1 MNKTIYITI
10 CLLAVILLISGSLF
24 TVVYAESLIRST
36 SLQQKKTIEGNRE
49 RTDYINE
56 DGVITDAA
64 DKHYATIIRTRDGN
78 SILEEYY
85 DSQGEPAKQ
94 TNGYYAILREFNDKK
109 QEYRTTYLGI
119 DKQPVLT
126 KLGYAAVLRSFNEN
140 GKNETDHYLDTEQK
154 PIQSKHN
161 GYGSYK
167 GYDEKGR
174 NNLIIHLD
182 ENGSP
187 MIAGNGYAMIK
198 RVFYEDGLSKGKVKE
213 EFYFDE
219 NEKPIS
225 LSLDQYGLY
234 KEYDEYGRNCLL
246 TYLDADGAPT
256 VTNKGYT
263 TIKRTFYEDDTIET
277 EMYYDRD
284 DNPVRLSNGQYGVQK
299 NDGKTYYLDQN
310 GTQYFDLKKTLVNN
324 QIIVIALVLVVA
336 CVSFISGKAMNIGL
350 LVIYIG
356 CILYMTIAN
365 RSGVRTGV
373 IVEPLWSY
381 RYFFT
386 DAEIRWE
393 IVNNILLFLPLG
405 FILYRINP
413 TKKALL
419 IPIALSILIEVFQLI
434 FKVGLCETDDVIS
447 NGTGSILGYYIGQL
461 LSGIQKQ
468 YNKK

>member
-1 MNKTIYITI
+1 MKKKIYMRV
-10 CLLAVILLISGSLF
+10 CFLLVILLILAGVY
-24 TVVYAESLIRST
+24 TVACSESIVRST
-36 SLQQKKTIEGNRE
+36 SLQLKRTNEANRE

-56 DGVITDAA
+56 NGVITDAG
-64 DKHYATIIRTRDGN
+64 DKHYATIIRTKDDN

-85 DSQGEPAKQ
+85 DSQGKPAKQ
-94 TNGYYAILREFNDKK
+94 PNGYYAVLREYNDKN

-119 DKQPVLT
+119 DKQPVLIS
-126 KLGYAAVLRSFNEN
+126 LGYGTILRSFNEN
-140 GKNETDHYLDTEQK
+140 GKNETDKYLDTNQK
-154 PIQSKHN
+154 PIMSKYN

-182 ENGSP
+182 DKGNP

-198 RVFYEDGLSKGKVKE
+198 RVFYDEGLSKGKVKE

-219 NEKPIS
+219 NENPIS
-225 LSLDQYGLY
+225 LSLGQYGLY

-246 TYLDADGAPT
+246 TYLDAEGEPT
-256 VTNKGYT
+256 VINKGYT
-263 TIKRTFYEDDTIET
+263 TIKRTFYEDDTIKT

-284 DNPVRLSNGQYGVQK
+284 GNPVRLSNGQYGVKK

-310 GTQYFDLKKTLVNN
+310 GSQYFDLKKTLVNN

-336 CVSFISGKAMNIGL
+336 CVSFICGKTINIGL

-356 CILYMTIAN
+356 CILYMTTTHRN
-365 RSGVRTGV
+365 DVRTGV
-373 IVEPLWSY
+373 IIEPLWSY
-381 RYFFT
+381 RHFFT
-386 DAEIRWE
+386 DAELRWE
-393 IVNNILLFLPLG
+393 IVNNILLFIPLG
-405 FILYRINP
+405 FILYRISP
-413 TKKALL
+413 TKKVLL
-419 IPIALSILIEVFQLI
+419 IPIALSILIEVSQLF

-447 NGTGSILGYYIGQL
+447 NGTGSIIGYYTGRL